1 MDEVSK
7 GIDAYRAC
15 VELPDDVTYLELKTE
30 VEAMLRHAR
39 QGTSIVSLKQDIA
52 VGLTNRL
59 DARSLSDSD
68 CGALAEALMEV
79 ANASRS

>member
-15 VELPDDVTYLELKTE
+15 VELPEDVTDLELKTE

-39 QGTSIVSLKQDIA
+39 QGASIISLKQDIA
-52 VGLTNRL
+52 VGLTTRL
-59 DARSLSDSD
+59 QARSLSDSD
-68 CGALAEALMEV
+68 CGALAEALMEL
-79 ANASRS
+79 ANGSRS